1 MNCFMI
7 CRSEKGVNEVD
18 VTIIKRVK
26 GEKRNQNISYTLFNI
41 AHFITNNKLYLTTI
55 ISLRTYKDVF

>member
-41 AHFITNNKLYLTTI
+41 AHFITNNKLYPTTI